1 MSSAPEPFIRV
12 PEGFDHEFP
21 DASRLATEV
30 FINIGVL
37 VGAVQ
42 SCVDRLVAAEGL
54 PSAAAFNVLSVLG
67 GDPEPLRPS
76 LVASRMMVTRAT
88 TTGLLDT
95 LERRGL
101 VRRIAAVADGRS
113 RPVALT
119 DTGRQ
124 LVDRLVPAMHQFERE
139 LMGVLTDRQLR
150 QLRGMV
156 ATLQARIASRQ
167 PDVTFGIR

>member
-1 MSSAPEPFIRV
+1 MSRAPEPIIRV
-12 PEGFDHEFP
+12 PEGFDQEFP
-21 DASRLATEV
+21 EASRLATEV

-42 SCVDRLVAAEGL
+42 SCVDRLLAAEGL

-76 LVASRMMVTRAT
+76 LIASRMMVTRAT

-101 VRRIAAVADGRS
+101 VRRLAVVGDGRA

-124 LVDRLVPAMHQFERE
+124 LVARLVPEMHRFERQ
-139 LMGVLTDRQLR
+139 LMDALTEHQLR

-156 ATLQARIASRQ
+156 ATLQARIASLQ
-167 PDVTFGIR
+167 PEATFGIR